1 MPRVQSLH
9 NVMKKDNVSVN
20 QASLDWNAMNA
31 CLDLKGTN
39 VTNVPQNFMD
49 IQPVKPVNAMMRDQR
64 IKHVTRTVGVLA
76 LTMWMETNVL
86 HAVKGITHSH
96 NVKVRIY

>member
-1 MPRVQSLH
+1 MPRVQSLY

-20 QASLDWNAMNA
+20 QASLDWNAMYA

-39 VTNVPQNFMD
+39 VTNVLQNFMD